1 MVQSLQIASSHVSQ
15 NSFNNS
21 PSCSLQRLGL
31 VTATDPIFLA
41 SSIDTTPCE
50 LVPRP
55 LRWACVQNSQRKWQH
70 VLHLFTG
77 GSPLSQLS
85 HSNLLLPESSWRETI
100 DNKLF
105 KKKLIGRES
114 TSPSGICVTKKEILF
129 GKFKS
134 IRFSP
139 HYFVQSQSQMVACLM
154 VSRLICDNQITHSLT
169 NKTNLHNWGEKWTKI
184 T

>member
-55 LRWACVQNSQRKWQH
+55 LRWAWVQNSQRKWQH

-85 HSNLLLPESSWRETI
+85 HSNLLLPESPWRETI

-114 TSPSGICVTKKEILF
+114 TSPSGICVTKKILF
-129 GKFKS
+129 GKFES
-134 IRFSP
+134 IHFSP
-139 HYFVQSQSQMVACLM
+139 PYFVQPQSKMIACLM
-154 VSRLICDNQITHSLT
+154 VYKLISNNQIAHFLQ
-169 NKTNLHNWGEKWTKI
+169 TKQI
-184 T
+184 